1 MRVYLRIVRA
11 LAIDANRRGWVS
23 RIAEAI
29 EMHPKDV
36 RKWVETHVPEIVKPG
51 HLAQLVERTPDKGEV
66 TSSSLVMST
75 KF

>member
-1 MRVYLRIVRA
+1 
-11 LAIDANRRGWVS
+11 
-23 RIAEAI
+23 
-29 EMHPKDV
+29 MHPKDV

-75 KF
+75 NYDRQLAQLDRAPHYGCGGYRFESYIVCQG